1 MAKRHAVGKGER
13 VFLDLQ
19 VPHAPDS
26 ECAIP
31 TNPTRICTL
40 RLFSGFLPNWQN
52 QEAESEFL
60 NGLPLT
66 LVTVA
71 GKVAPIRLLAR
82 ARGTVDIFEYCSCH
96 EVRFLNQREGKG
108 E

>member
-1 MAKRHAVGKGER
+1 MARRHAVVKGER
-13 VFLDLQ
+13 VFAVVDLQ
-19 VPHAPDS
+19 VPNAPDA

-31 TNPTRICTL
+31 TNPKRICTLRRSRRSL

-66 LVTVA
+66 LVVVSEWQ
-71 GKVAPIRLLAR
+71 GKLPPLRWLAR
-82 ARGTVDIFEYCSCH
+82 ARGIVAIFSYITRYS
-96 EVRFLNQREGKG
+96 
-108 E
+108 

>member
-66 LVTVA
+66 LVVVSEWQ
-71 GKVAPIRLLAR
+71 GKLPPLRWLAR
-82 ARGTVDIFEYCSCH
+82 ARGIVAIFSYITRYS
-96 EVRFLNQREGKG
+96 
-108 E
+108 